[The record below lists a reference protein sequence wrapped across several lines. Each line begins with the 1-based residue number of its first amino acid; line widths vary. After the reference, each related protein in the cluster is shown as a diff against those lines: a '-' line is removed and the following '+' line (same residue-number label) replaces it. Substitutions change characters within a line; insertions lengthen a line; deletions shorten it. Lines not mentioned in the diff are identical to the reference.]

1 MLRIPSISFPPRSSK
16 PTYQFLQHTQCY
28 ELHNWMCS
36 VPFMFPQ
43 ATGPSASTSYE
54 VMRSLAIQ
62 SYNTRVQQLPSQHHQ
77 QYDDLPCTAREYMA
91 AADGL
96 HVEQMQ
102 SDATW
107 SPFSDL
113 AAGRVNSSESANIAS
128 MDFDGI
134 PDLFSRGRAPPPGGA
149 ADECRLQ
156 QAMIHQLAENLTSL
170 TLWAAGGSRLQGN
183 YHPGGALM
191 MCCNA

>member
-1 MLRIPSISFPPRSSK
+1 
-16 PTYQFLQHTQCY
+16 
-28 ELHNWMCS
+28 
-36 VPFMFPQ
+36 MFPQ
-43 ATGPSASTSYE
+43 TAGPSASTSYE

-62 SYNTRVQQLPSQHHQ
+62 SYNSRVQQLPSQHHQ
-77 QYDDLPCTAREYMA
+77 QYDDVPCAAREYMA
-91 AADGL
+91 VAGSL

-113 AAGRVNSSESANIAS
+113 ATRHVNSSESANIAS

-134 PDLFSRGRAPPPGGA
+134 PDLFSRGRAPSPPPPGGA
-149 ADECRLQ
+149 ADECRRQ
-156 QAMIHQLAENLTSL
+156 QAMIQQLAENLTSL
-170 TLWAAGGSRLQGN
+170 TLWAAGGRLQGN
-183 YHPGGALM
+183 YHPGGASM